1 MDSFLRK
8 VCENKG
14 DEDSHRYFLRFG
26 KGNYN
31 RRFLISFQKG
41 IKIKIRGSF
50 EWANDFVNFVNEN
63 KDLKYSGKVL
73 TKSQISGQSGKKK
86 AGVFVYEIQEGSIK
100 EFENAYYYL
109 L

>member
-1 MDSFLRK
+1 MNEK
-8 VCENKG
+8 
-14 DEDSHRYFLRFG
+14 
-26 KGNYN
+26 
-31 RRFLISFQKG
+31 KG

-86 AGVFVYEIQEGSIK
+86 AGVFVYEIQEANVVIWMIAHRRDIYEDMK
-100 EFENAYYYL
+100 RRWTR
-109 L
+109 